1 MSGCSQLTL
10 HSSSS
15 GWSNILKCS
24 VLLVATT
31 SDAALTRQSKT
42 AWARGCCEYA
52 RPHEILTRKQQRVQ
66 ALLLVPTPTHPQQL
80 FCDSKHEHLCIS
92 RSPITPSLPPP
103 PPAVVQPLPVALCC
117 LLPVVCTQDAT
128 TPKGPSYILA
138 TSAREITS
146 SLRRG
151 RRTSTSLIG
160 YIITTTSTGAPPHI
174 DTVVATRTRRC
185 LKRRSVAMLHR
196 PASLALLAAPSPL
209 PPRTLGLRSGE
220 FSGRRRVRDVEQQR
234 SSTFGGVVCSSAPPL
249 ALSRVRAERA
259 LQRFLGGPTADG
271 LSELPEDI
279 LRQHVNI
286 VHQRRGSAVEE
297 LVTLSA
303 ATVSEGAEPFSQ
315 SVTATPTLPS
325 SPSIIQL
332 TAHE

>member
-1 MSGCSQLTL
+1 
-10 HSSSS
+10 
-15 GWSNILKCS
+15 
-24 VLLVATT
+24 
-31 SDAALTRQSKT
+31 
-42 AWARGCCEYA
+42 
-52 RPHEILTRKQQRVQ
+52 
-66 ALLLVPTPTHPQQL
+66 
-80 FCDSKHEHLCIS
+80 
-92 RSPITPSLPPP
+92 
-103 PPAVVQPLPVALCC
+103 
-117 LLPVVCTQDAT
+117 
-128 TPKGPSYILA
+128 
-138 TSAREITS
+138 
-146 SLRRG
+146 
-151 RRTSTSLIG
+151 
-160 YIITTTSTGAPPHI
+160 
-174 DTVVATRTRRC
+174 
-185 LKRRSVAMLHR
+185 MLHR

-315 SVTATPTLPS
+315 SVGVHVDDGQLAEALSTILEGIPNPRLRQLLLDDISSLVPMFAGLAGRCCVAVKLELVTMTLCPRLHADS
-325 SPSIIQL
+325 VPLRLLVTYAGAGTLYVIDGDVDRSRLLGTHGMEIKVMELCIDL
-332 TAHE
+332 LME